1 MPARPAGSSA
11 PLADAP
17 RWQLRPQLRP
27 AGSCAPLA
35 VAPRW
40 QLRPAGSCAP
50 LAVAPR
56 WQLRPAGSCAP
67 LAAALRFDTESSEQ
81 ARREGLDITAYYK
94 DMDDW
99 YAQLKTDDFLEADGD
114 ADKIA
119 RLTEDWRLL
128 DQAHVDEKR
137 ETLRQ
142 EKSKRELGYVVA
154 TDAVLPKRLLK
165 KLTADGLVDEIAR
178 LRVSGVLDPVDSGDS
193 QAAGARP

>member
-1 MPARPAGSSA
+1 MASRLTGDGRAFQASPKGQPPCQPA
-11 PLADAP
+11 PLAAPP
-17 RWQLRPQLRP
+17 RWQMRP
-27 AGSCAPLA
+27 AGSCA
-35 VAPRW
+35 R
-40 QLRPAGSCAP
+40 SCAP
-50 LAVAPR
+50 LAAAPR

-142 EKSKRELGYVVA
+142 AKSKRELGYVVA
-154 TDAVLPKRLLK
+154 TDAVLRKRLLK